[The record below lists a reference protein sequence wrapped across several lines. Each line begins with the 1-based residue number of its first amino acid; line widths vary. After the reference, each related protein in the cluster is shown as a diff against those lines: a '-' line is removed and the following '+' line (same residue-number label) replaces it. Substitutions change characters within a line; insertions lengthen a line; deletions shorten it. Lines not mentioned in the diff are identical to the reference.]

1 MDEVNYNDKVILPF
15 LEKKCKD
22 LLSVNMVLEA
32 KLLVEQTKLK
42 DFEQEFSKEAE
53 EVDNLRV
60 VIEQKDQQILNI
72 NQQKDQQILNIN
84 QQKDQ
89 QIAEIRNQM
98 NLNNDEKNRTIN
110 TLNDEKNA
118 LFREKNDLQG
128 NLNSAN
134 EKLQRETSV
143 NQSILG
149 EYHSL
154 KAKFDELNVKLTSVM
169 NENSLLNQDVVALKT
184 EIETLKNTQTKKSK
198 KELVHGNN

>member
-72 NQQKDQQILNIN
+72 NQQKDQQI
-84 QQKDQ
+84 
-89 QIAEIRNQM
+89 AEIHNQM
-98 NLNNDEKNRTIN
+98 NLNNEEKNRTIN

-169 NENSLLNQDVVALKT
+169 DENSLLNQDIVTLKT
-184 EIETLKNTQTKKSK
+184 EIETLKSVQPKKSK

>member
-72 NQQKDQQILNIN
+72 NQQKDQQI
-84 QQKDQ
+84 
-89 QIAEIRNQM
+89 AEIRNQM
-98 NLNNDEKNRTIN
+98 NLNNDEKNRTISI
-110 TLNDEKNA
+110 LNDEKNA

-134 EKLQRETSV
+134 EKIQRETSV

-169 NENSLLNQDVVALKT
+169 DENSLLNQDIVALKT

>member
-60 VIEQKDQQILNI
+60 VIE
-72 NQQKDQQILNIN
+72 QKDQQILNIN

-154 KAKFDELNVKLTSVM
+154 KAKFDELNTKFTSIM
-169 NENSLLNQDVVALKT
+169 NENSLLNQDIVTLKT

>member
-72 NQQKDQQILNIN
+72 NQQKDQQI
-84 QQKDQ
+84 
-89 QIAEIRNQM
+89 AEIRNQM

-110 TLNDEKNA
+110 ILNDEKNV

-154 KAKFDELNVKLTSVM
+154 KAKFDELNVKLKSVM
-169 NENSLLNQDVVALKT
+169 DENSLLNQDVIALKT

>member
-42 DFEQEFSKEAE
+42 DFEQELSKEAE

-60 VIEQKDQQILNI
+60 VIE
-72 NQQKDQQILNIN
+72 QKDQQILNIN

-154 KAKFDELNVKLTSVM
+154 KAKFDELNTKFTSVM

>member
-72 NQQKDQQILNIN
+72 NQQKDQQI
-84 QQKDQ
+84 
-89 QIAEIRNQM
+89 AEIRNQM

-128 NLNSAN
+128 NLNSTN

-169 NENSLLNQDVVALKT
+169 NENSLLNQDVIALKT

>member
-22 LLSVNMVLEA
+22 LLSMNMVLEA

-60 VIEQKDQQILNI
+60 VIEQKDQQI
-72 NQQKDQQILNIN
+72 
-84 QQKDQ
+84 
-89 QIAEIRNQM
+89 AEIRNQM

-110 TLNDEKNA
+110 ILNDEKNA

-169 NENSLLNQDVVALKT
+169 DENSLLNQDIVALKT

>member
-1 MDEVNYNDKVILPF
+1 
-15 LEKKCKD
+15 
-22 LLSVNMVLEA
+22 MVLEA

-72 NQQKDQQILNIN
+72 NQQKDQQI
-84 QQKDQ
+84 
-89 QIAEIRNQM
+89 AEIRNQM

-110 TLNDEKNA
+110 TLNDEKNV

-154 KAKFDELNVKLTSVM
+154 KAKFDELNVKFTSVM
-169 NENSLLNQDVVALKT
+169 NENSLLNQDVIALKT